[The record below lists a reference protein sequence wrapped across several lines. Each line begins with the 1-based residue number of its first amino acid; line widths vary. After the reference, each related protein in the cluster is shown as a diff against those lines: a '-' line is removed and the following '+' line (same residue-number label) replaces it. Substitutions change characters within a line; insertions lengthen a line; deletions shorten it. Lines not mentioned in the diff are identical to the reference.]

1 MRVVTEFV
9 PGVRSV
15 SIGLWIKAGTR
26 DETRSQAGV
35 THFLEHLIF
44 KGTNSRSARQIA
56 ETFDSV
62 GGELNAFSAKEYTCV
77 YGRVIDKHLDV
88 AVDVLSDLVI
98 HPIFRPDDIDSE
110 RTVVLEEINMHE
122 DAPSEL
128 VHDIFDSTLFHG
140 HPLGPRILGTAK
152 VIGNLDRKEVITY
165 WMNGYATPNI
175 VVAAAGNVE
184 HNKLVG
190 QIEAAFS
197 DRTGGQARRRR
208 ARSLKAHA
216 QSVVRPK
223 ETQQAHICYGMEG
236 ANVLDED
243 RYVLSIIDVV
253 LGGGMSSRL
262 FQKIREKRGL
272 VYSVYSYR
280 GQYADTG
287 SLAVYAGT
295 APDKAEQVL
304 GLIRHEF
311 EALALRGVTNPELAR
326 AKEQLKGNLVL
337 GLEDVTTRMNRLG
350 RNSIYGAEILSADE
364 LIERVEAVTKA
375 DVSRVAADLFA
386 RPRTLAVIGPF
397 EPDEF
402 DRFV

>member
-15 SIGLWIKAGTR
+15 SLGLWIKAGTR

-44 KGTNSRSARQIA
+44 KGTDTRSARQIA

-77 YGRVIDKHLDV
+77 YGRVIDKHVDV
-88 AVDVLSDLVI
+88 AVDVLSDLVL
-98 HPIFRPDDIDSE
+98 HPVFRPNDIDSE

-128 VHDIFDSTLFHG
+128 VHDIFDSALFSG

-152 VIGNLDRKEVITY
+152 VISELSRDEIVAY
-165 WMNGYATPNI
+165 WTNGYATPNI

-184 HNKLVG
+184 HNRLVG
-190 QIEAAFS
+190 QIEAAFA
-197 DRTGGQARRRR
+197 DRKGGQARRRR
-208 ARSLKAHA
+208 ARPLNAKPRA
-216 QSVVRPK
+216 VVSPK

-243 RYVLSIIDVV
+243 RFVLSVLDVV

-295 APDKAEQVL
+295 APDKAMQVM
-304 GLIRHEF
+304 GLVQREF
-311 EALALRGVTNPELAR
+311 DSLATRGVTNPELTR

-375 DVSRVAADLFA
+375 DVSRVAAALFA
-386 RPRTLAVIGPF
+386 RPRTVSVIGPF
-397 EPDEF
+397 EEGDF